1 MGVKDWSEDLQG
13 NGVPYIKTEPPG
25 PRSREKILE
34 AKHYITSCWAG
45 KKCEVGD
52 GWDLPL
58 TIRRVS
64 NSLIEDVDEN
74 IYIDLNSGIST
85 MNFGYNNPEIW
96 MRALEIM
103 EEYGTRG
110 IFPSNDYNTP
120 LMVDASKNLLK
131 TVPHGEEYRVH
142 YACDGTE
149 ANEAA
154 IKTAVSYTGRTCVVS
169 FMGSFFGRTMG
180 SLSCMAQKAR
190 DSETFRPLRSANIY
204 FTEGP
209 NCPNCMFCDEPE
221 DCSGYCIEHFLKDR
235 VLSYQIYPHEV
246 AAFILEPYVTG
257 GLMHPAKPEFLK
269 SLREI
274 CDEHHIVLIFDEV
287 QSGMGR
293 SGKMWTHEHYPV
305 EPDIFTTA
313 KSFGGGVAPLSAA
326 IIKDGIMESL
336 PAYHGSTYG
345 GAPISLAG
353 NMAALE
359 YITRYKLLDRV
370 NMLGG
375 HIEKRFSEW
384 NSYEKVW
391 QTRGWG
397 LLKAIDFRESK
408 DKPLPDYKAQIQ
420 QELFKKGII
429 TMAGGQGRYL
439 SLLRIIPPFTIP
451 MEQLDVALDIFGDTI
466 QTK

>member
-1 MGVKDWSEDLQG
+1 MQIKDWSEDLQKR
-13 NGVPYIKTEPPG
+13 GVPYFKNEPPG
-25 PRSREKILE
+25 PRSQEMIDK
-34 AKHYITSCWAG
+34 AKQYITSCWAG
-45 KKCEVGD
+45 KKCEAVD

-58 TIRRVS
+58 TVRRVA
-64 NSLIEDVDEN
+64 NSLIEDVDGN
-74 IYIDLNSGIST
+74 VYIDLNGGIST

-96 MRALEIM
+96 MRTLEIM
-103 EEYGTRG
+103 EEYGIRG

-120 LMVDASKNLLK
+120 LMVDTSQKILE
-131 TVPHGEEYRVH
+131 TVPHGENYRVH

-154 IKTAVSYTGRTCVVS
+154 IKTAISYTGRSCVVS
-169 FMGSFFGRTMG
+169 FMGAFYGRTMG

-190 DSETFRPLRSANIY
+190 DAETFRPLRSSNIY
-204 FTEGP
+204 FAEGP
-209 NCPNCMFCDEPE
+209 NCPNCIFCKEPE
-221 DCSGYCIEHFLKDR
+221 DCAGHCIDYFLKDR
-235 VLSYQIYPHEV
+235 VLSYQVYPHEV
-246 AAFILEPYVTG
+246 AAFILEPYITG
-257 GLMHPAKPEFLK
+257 GLMHPAPHEFLK

-274 CDEHHIVLIFDEV
+274 CDEHQIMLIFDEV

-293 SGKMWTHEHYPV
+293 SGKMWTHEHYTV

-326 IIKDGIMESL
+326 IISDEIMENL

-359 YITRYKLLDRV
+359 YMEQYKLLDQV
-370 NMLGG
+370 IMLGN
-375 HIEKRFSEW
+375 HIEKRFNDW
-384 NSYEKVW
+384 DSYDNVW

-397 LLKAIDFRESK
+397 LLKAVDFRESK
-408 DKPLPDYKAQIQ
+408 DKPLPDYKSQIQ
-420 QELFKKGII
+420 LELFKKGVI
-429 TMAGGQGRYL
+429 TMSGGQGRYL

-451 MEQLDVALDIFGDTI
+451 IDQLDTALDIFEETI
-466 QTK
+466 QK

>member
-1 MGVKDWSEDLQG
+1 MDIKDWSLNLQK
-13 NGVPYIKTEPPG
+13 NGVPYIKIIPPG
-25 PRSREKILE
+25 PRSQEKIKE
-34 AKHYITSCWAG
+34 AKQYITSCWAG

-58 TIRRVS
+58 TVFRVS

-96 MRALEIM
+96 GKAVDIM

-120 LMVDASKNLLK
+120 LMVDASKNLLE
-131 TVPHGEEYRVH
+131 TIPNGRNFRVH

-154 IKTAVSYTGRTCVVS
+154 IKTAVSYTGRSCVVS
-169 FMGSFFGRTMG
+169 FMGGFYGRTMG

-190 DSETFRPLRSANIY
+190 DSETFRALRSANIY
-204 FTEGP
+204 FAEGP
-209 NCPNCMFCDEPE
+209 NCPNCMFCDDPA

-235 VLSYQIYPHEV
+235 VLSYQVYPHEV

-257 GLMHPAKPEFLK
+257 GLMHPAPPEFLK
-269 SLREI
+269 SIREI
-274 CDEHHIVLIFDEV
+274 CNEQGIVLIFDEV

-293 SGKMWTHEHYPV
+293 SGKMWTHEHYNV

-326 IIKDGIMESL
+326 IIKDEIMEEL

-359 YITRYKLLDRV
+359 YMDRYKLLDRV
-370 NMLGG
+370 NMLAD
-375 HIEKRFSEW
+375 HIEKRFNEW
-384 NSYEKVW
+384 IGYEKVW

-397 LLKAIDFRESK
+397 LLKAVDFREAK
-408 DKPLPDYKAQIQ
+408 YNPLPDYKSRIQ
-420 QELFKKGII
+420 YELFKKGII
-429 TMAGGQGRYL
+429 TMSGGQGRYL

-451 MEQLDVALDIFGDTI
+451 KEQLDIALNIFEDTLS
-466 QTK
+466 TK